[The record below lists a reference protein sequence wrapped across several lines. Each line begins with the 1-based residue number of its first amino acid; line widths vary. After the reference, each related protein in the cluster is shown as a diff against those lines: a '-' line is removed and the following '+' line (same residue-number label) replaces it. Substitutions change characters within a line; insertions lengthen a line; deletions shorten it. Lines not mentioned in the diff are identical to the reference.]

1 MAAALSIEDMSWG
14 PTRDRLLIS
23 HVRFDVRPGTITT
36 IVGPNGAGKST
47 LLRCIYRFHRPL
59 SGKVLLDGH
68 DIAGLKQR
76 ELARRVAAVLQE
88 HGSEFPFTVRQIVEL
103 GRMPHHTF
111 GFRRDRAGTDIVDEA
126 LSRLEL
132 DDLADA
138 PFQQLSGGEKQRV
151 LLARVLAQ
159 QPDLIV
165 LDEPTN
171 HLDIRHQLEL
181 LAILR
186 SLGQTIVMTM
196 HDLGMAADI
205 ANQVVVL
212 RKGEMLACGQP
223 AETLTTDVIRA
234 AFDVD
239 TQMIPHATDRNGP
252 SALHFSFS
260 LPDVSRK
267 A

>member
-1 MAAALSIEDMSWG
+1 MSWG
-14 PTRDRLLIS
+14 PTRDLLLIS
-23 HVRFDVRPGTITT
+23 HVGFDVRPGTITA

-59 SGKVLLDGH
+59 EGRVLLDGC
-68 DIAGLKQR
+68 DIAELKQR

-88 HGSEFPFTVRQIVEL
+88 QASEFPFTVRQIVEL
-103 GRMPHHTF
+103 GRTPHQVPGF
-111 GFRRDRAGTDIVDEA
+111 GRDRASADIVDSA

-132 DDLADA
+132 DELADA

-151 LLARVLAQ
+151 VLARVLAQ

-186 SLGQTIVMTM
+186 SLGLTIVMTM
-196 HDLGMAADI
+196 HDLAMAADI
-205 ANQVVVL
+205 ADQVVVL
-212 RKGEMLACGQP
+212 RKGKMLACGRP
-223 AETLTTDVIRA
+223 VETLTPDIIRE

-239 TQMIPHATDRNGP
+239 THLRPYAAEGGGRN
-252 SALHFSFS
+252 AFHFSFS
-260 LPDVSRK
+260 LPGAPRK
-267 A
+267 S